1 VNPSAELEFGQGG
14 QRFGGAYSVAD
25 VQSAGRSSSSLV
37 MEFWATRPS
46 TWPAPWWMRALG
58 PSLLLRAGISKD
70 AAGGALPA
78 GCIPP
83 LPRSTAMRLSGSM
96 VTEMPFWVFP
106 GNRCWTPFRHG
117 SIRLCGD
124 AAVLQKH
131 GAPEA
136 GRSVPP
142 DRQSN

>member
-1 VNPSAELEFGQGG
+1 MLGGGRPVGRQEFVQLGDGVLGHAAEH
-14 QRFGGAYSVAD
+14 
-25 VQSAGRSSSSLV
+25 
-37 MEFWATRPS
+37 
-46 TWPAPWWMRALG
+46 WPTPWWMRALG

>member
-1 VNPSAELEFGQGG
+1 VLGGGRPVGWREF
-14 QRFGGAYSVAD
+14 
-25 VQSAGRSSSSLV
+25 VQLGDGVLGHAAGR
-37 MEFWATRPS
+37 
-46 TWPAPWWMRALG
+46 WPAPWSKGALG
-58 PSLLLRAGISKD
+58 PSPLLRAIISKD

-83 LPRSTAMRLSGSM
+83 LPRSTAMRLAGSM

-106 GNRCWTPFRHG
+106 GNRCWTAFRRG

-136 GRSVPP
+136 GRGVPP